1 MSETILITG
10 ATGTVGTEVVKALAT
25 TENRV
30 RAGVHSVIKGDRFK
44 IFPEVETVEI
54 DFNRPE
60 SLKVAFTGVTKVFQI
75 TPFTPEQVSI
85 GKQLI
90 DAAKEVGV
98 KQVVRL
104 SASGANAE
112 PGIQMGRWHREV
124 EIYLENSGIPYT
136 ILRPT
141 SFMQNFINYQG
152 HSIQQEGKIYQP
164 LGEGQAAYIDVRDIA
179 GVARVVLTEPGH
191 TGQAYEL
198 TGPEALSVTEVAAI
212 LSAATGRT
220 ISYVDVPEEAAR
232 QAMRSLHLPD
242 WMIDG
247 MMELNGIIKAGYAA
261 HITNTVQQLTGQSP
275 RTFAEFARDYAAS
288 FAPAQ

>member
-1 MSETILITG
+1 MSDTILITG

-44 IFPEVETVEI
+44 IFPEVEIVELNF
-54 DFNRPE
+54 DRPE
-60 SLKVAFTGVTKVFQI
+60 TLKVAFTGVTKVFQI
-75 TPFTPEQVSI
+75 TPFTPEQVLI

-90 DAAKEVGV
+90 DAAKEAGV
-98 KQVVRL
+98 QQVVKL
-104 SASGANAE
+104 SASGADAE
-112 PGIQMGRWHREV
+112 PGIQLGRWHREV
-124 EIYLENSGIPYT
+124 EIYLENSGMPYT
-136 ILRPT
+136 LLRPT
-141 SFMQNFINYQG
+141 SFMQNFIHYQG

-198 TGPEALSVTEVAAI
+198 TGPAALSVTEVAAI
-212 LSAATGRT
+212 LSQATGRPIT
-220 ISYVDVPEEAAR
+220 YMDVPEEATR
-232 QAMRSLHLPD
+232 QAMRSTQMPD

-247 MMELNGIIKAGYAA
+247 MMELSSIIKAGYAA
-261 HITNTVQQLTGQSP
+261 NVTNTVEQLTGQAARP
-275 RTFAEFARDYAAS
+275 FAEFAQDYAAS
-288 FAPAQ
+288 FASAK